1 MVAMHTSKMP
11 SMIQPAPM
19 DQTQEQISSSFFNGL
34 HTSNR
39 QSFVYSPEE
48 VHVQNK
54 EGVDEYVDD
63 DDPGFDMYVVN
74 EENFV
79 ASCKELASL
88 NSFPQRAIKPDTK
101 DQMVHRERYR
111 KLFQEAHAVTPQK
124 KKEGSTNNPKRKED
138 SV

>member
-1 MVAMHTSKMP
+1 
-11 SMIQPAPM
+11 
-19 DQTQEQISSSFFNGL
+19 L

-39 QSFVYSPEE
+39 HSFVYAAEE

-54 EGVDEYVDD
+54 DGIDEYVDD

-88 NSFPQRAIKPDTK
+88 NNFPQRAIKPDTK

-111 KLFQEAHAVTPQK
+111 KLFQDAHAVTP
-124 KKEGSTNNPKRKED
+124 
-138 SV
+138 

>member
-1 MVAMHTSKMP
+1 MP

-39 QSFVYSPEE
+39 HSFVYSSEE
-48 VHVQNK
+48 IHVQNRD
-54 EGVDEYVDD
+54 GIDEYVDD

-111 KLFQEAHAVTPQK
+111 KLFQDAHAVTPQK
-124 KKEGSTNNPKRKED
+124 KKDSAIIPKKKED